1 MDLKEYVKIT
11 EKVVEH
17 YRPGVIIMQCGADSL
32 SFDRLGDFCLT
43 VKGHGECVNFVKK
56 MNIPILLLGGGG
68 YTIENVSRC
77 WAYET
82 AVCLNEELPNEL
94 PITDFY
100 NKYGPD
106 YKLHNK
112 VI

>member
-1 MDLKEYVKIT
+1 
-11 EKVVEH
+11 
-17 YRPGVIIMQCGADSL
+17 MQCGADSL

-112 VI
+112 VNIYLFLFLFSLLIILI